1 MNTRELRLIGA
12 GLRTRYEA
20 AKKAPLTPSMLA
32 LLVQLREAEDKPVGS
47 SGRRDWAAA
56 ATFRLPNG
64 NTAATARS
72 TRAPAWREGQTDARL
87 PLKSG
92 LGDR

>member
-1 MNTRELRLIGA
+1 MNRREITLIGA

-32 LLVQLREAEDKPVGS
+32 LLVQLREAEEKPIGS

-64 NTAATARS
+64 KQGPSHR
-72 TRAPAWREGQTDARL
+72 R
-87 PLKSG
+87 
-92 LGDR
+92 